1 VAHRITLIP
10 GDGIGPEVVEA
21 ARRAVEATGVAV
33 AWDRQEMGAGAF
45 ARTGDPMP
53 PATLASIRDTGIA
66 LKGPVETPV
75 TSGMRSVNLA
85 LRRELDLF
93 ACVRPCHLYPGVPSS
108 YRAVDLIVVRENIE
122 GMYTGIEFEEG
133 SPATTELIRFVSE
146 TSGRQMRADTGIS
159 VKTISEFGSERIVRF
174 AFELA
179 VARGRSRVTASHKAN
194 IMKFTD
200 GLFLEVAR
208 RVAAEYPQVAF
219 EDRIIDALCMQLI
232 QAPERFDVLVLPNF
246 YGDVVSDVA
255 AGLIGGLGVA
265 PGGHVGDGMAVFEA
279 THGTAPRLAGTN
291 RANPVGVTLS
301 AAMMLRHIGEVDAG
315 DRLDDAVASVLAD
328 GTYLTDDLRRP
339 ADGRS
344 PASTLDVANAVIAC
358 LTD

>member
-1 VAHRITLIP
+1 MAHRITLIP

-93 ACVRPCHLYPGVPSS
+93 ACVRPCHLYAGVPSS

-146 TSGRQMRADTGIS
+146 TSGWQMRADTGIS
-159 VKTISEFGSERIVRF
+159 VKTI
-174 AFELA
+174 
-179 VARGRSRVTASHKAN
+179 
-194 IMKFTD
+194 
-200 GLFLEVAR
+200 
-208 RVAAEYPQVAF
+208 
-219 EDRIIDALCMQLI
+219 
-232 QAPERFDVLVLPNF
+232 
-246 YGDVVSDVA
+246 
-255 AGLIGGLGVA
+255 
-265 PGGHVGDGMAVFEA
+265 
-279 THGTAPRLAGTN
+279 
-291 RANPVGVTLS
+291 
-301 AAMMLRHIGEVDAG
+301 
-315 DRLDDAVASVLAD
+315 
-328 GTYLTDDLRRP
+328 
-339 ADGRS
+339 
-344 PASTLDVANAVIAC
+344 
-358 LTD
+358 